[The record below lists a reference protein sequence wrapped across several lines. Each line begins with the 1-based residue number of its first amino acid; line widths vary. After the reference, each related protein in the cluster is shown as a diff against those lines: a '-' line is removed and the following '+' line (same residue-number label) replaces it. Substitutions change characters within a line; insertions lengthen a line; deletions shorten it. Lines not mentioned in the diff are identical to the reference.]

1 MPNTLENDLSDLND
15 QIGLTFSENRLKVA
29 HIEPLLCKSY
39 MDHRQSGRGRQYL
52 PSEGRGNDLLSP
64 IYRGQVI
71 STFSFPP
78 AQQHLHEILTGT
90 EFTSNVTSLI
100 VYRGQQV
107 PGCKGEGG
115 QVAPE

>member
-1 MPNTLENDLSDLND
+1 MLMWFMYIYAFSLEG
-15 QIGLTFSENRLKVA
+15 QYEQY
-29 HIEPLLCKSY
+29 CKSY

-78 AQQHLHEILTGT
+78 AQQHLHEFLTGT

-100 VYRGQQV
+100 VTEACEVSRCQAARG
-107 PGCKGEGG
+107 K
-115 QVAPE
+115 VARLLLNK

>member
-1 MPNTLENDLSDLND
+1 MLMWFMYIYAFSLEG
-15 QIGLTFSENRLKVA
+15 QYEQY
-29 HIEPLLCKSY
+29 CKSY

-78 AQQHLHEILTGT
+78 AQQNLHEILTGT

-100 VYRGQQV
+100 VTEACEVSRCQAARG
-107 PGCKGEGG
+107 K
-115 QVAPE
+115 VARLLLNK